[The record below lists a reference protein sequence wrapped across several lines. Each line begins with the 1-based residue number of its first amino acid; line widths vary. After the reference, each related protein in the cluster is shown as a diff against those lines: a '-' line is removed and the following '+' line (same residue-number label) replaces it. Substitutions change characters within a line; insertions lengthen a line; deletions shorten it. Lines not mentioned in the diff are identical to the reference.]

1 MKSIEYERTMRIKF
15 NLRPLEML
23 AADPEPEAAV
33 QGGGAKADV
42 GAKASGV
49 SSPPSLSLLDHPFDA
64 VLIL

>member
-1 MKSIEYERTMRIKF
+1 
-15 NLRPLEML
+15 ML

-49 SSPPSLSLLDHPFDA
+49 SSPPSLSLLAHPFDD